1 MTYDHRNT
9 YLTQRLIDTCLRENL
24 FSLVSSGNIVS
35 QLPDQLLN
43 VFLERPSDQTWLVM
57 GTDLSRIYLPVVATD
72 YMQVW
77 RYTGDAWIEES
88 TECVDLKQTYQDWIH
103 WLKKGRSADSI
114 ELLDH
119 YLQELDCAAE
129 QGALCQQAFE
139 AHQHRLI
146 QPIAS
151 IKSWYE
157 KALLADQ
164 IASYLDHPY
173 YPSARAK
180 FGFSEQDLKNY
191 APEFSPSFSLN
202 WIAID
207 NQSVTLTSTPPAC
220 WPSLE
225 DVGLTGLENCV
236 LFPVHP
242 MTFATLDDLPDGII
256 KAPKVFLEVT
266 PTLSVRT
273 VSVNLMPHIHIKVPL
288 MMRTLGSKNIRLV
301 KPSTMYDGH
310 WFEKLL
316 THLSS
321 LDAELSGLY
330 THCQEEHG
338 GHMGDNALFTYIV
351 RQYPTQEIADKTLIP
366 VAALAAP
373 MPDQRLFLE
382 HLADQYYQSDVLA
395 WFTDYVALLNRIHL
409 TLWLRYGIALESN
422 QQNAI
427 LAFDPN
433 GKMAMV
439 MKDNDAARIWPKR
452 FQPVEADAP
461 VSCDE
466 LLDKR
471 ILVEDELA
479 LGQMYS
485 TITLQLDMAAI
496 VEAMGHAGIAQP
508 STLYKIIQQSINLT
522 LTHLEQSGCAT
533 TFARQLLLEDDMLYA
548 KYLLSSGSLLSKQ
561 TSGAADINKFYG
573 KTAPNFLKHSQPLTG
588 SLEQFNTEKMIYMKK
603 DTECPSIG

>member
-1 MTYDHRNT
+1 MTYDRRNA

-24 FSLVSSGNIVS
+24 FSLVSSGHLIH
-35 QLPDQLLN
+35 QLPNRLLN
-43 VFLERPSDQTWLVM
+43 FPLKLTDKHTWLVM
-57 GTDLSRIYLPVVATD
+57 ETEQSQVYLPIVATD

-77 RYTGDAWIEES
+77 RYTGDAWLEETS
-88 TECVDLKQTYQDWIH
+88 ESVGLKQTYQDWIL
-103 WLKKGRSADSI
+103 WLKRGRSADSI

-119 YLQELDCAAE
+119 YLKELDCAAE

-139 AHQHRLI
+139 TQMHRLM

-151 IKSWYE
+151 LKSWYE

-180 FGFSEQDLKNY
+180 FGFSEQDLKKY

-207 NQSVTLTSTPPAC
+207 SKSATVTSEPPAC
-220 WPSLE
+220 WPTMK
-225 DVGLTGLENCV
+225 DVGLAGLENCV

-256 KAPKVFLEVT
+256 KAPKAFLEVT

-273 VSVNLMPHIHIKVPL
+273 VSVSLMPHVHIKVPL

-301 KPSTMYDGH
+301 KPTTIYDGH
-310 WFEKLL
+310 WFERLL
-316 THLSS
+316 THLSH
-321 LDAELSGLY
+321 LDSELSGLY

-351 RQYPTQEIADKTLIP
+351 RQYPTQKVSDKTLVP

-382 HLADQYYQSDVLA
+382 HLADQYYQSDILA
-395 WFTDYVALLNRIHL
+395 WFTDYVAQLNRIHL

-433 GKMAMV
+433 GKMTMV
-439 MKDNDAARIWPKR
+439 MKDNDAARIWPTR
-452 FQPVEADAP
+452 FQPFEADAP

-485 TITLQLDMAAI
+485 TITLQLDMAALI
-496 VEAMGHAGIAQP
+496 EAIGKAGIVQP
-508 STLYKIIQQSINLT
+508 SALYQIIQQSIDHT
-522 LTHLEQSGCAT
+522 LSHLAQTGCDT
-533 TFARQLLLEDDMLYA
+533 EFARQLLLEDDMLYA

-573 KTAPNFLKHSQPLTG
+573 KTAPNFLKQSQRFTG
-588 SLEQFNTEKMIYMKK
+588 SSEQFHTERRLYRQKG
-603 DTECPSIG
+603 TECPSIG

>member
-1 MTYDHRNT
+1 MTYDHRNA

-24 FSLVSSGNIVS
+24 FSLVSSGHFVN
-35 QLPDQLLN
+35 QLPSRLVNSPLK
-43 VFLERPSDQTWLVM
+43 VTGKQTWLVM
-57 GTDLSRIYLPVVATD
+57 ETEQSRLYLPVAPTD

-77 RYTGDAWIEES
+77 HYAGDAWLEETNES
-88 TECVDLKQTYQDWIH
+88 IGVKQTYQDWIL
-103 WLKKGRSADSI
+103 WLKRGRSEDSI

-119 YLQELDCAAE
+119 YLQELNCAAS
-129 QGALCQQAFE
+129 QGLLCQHAFE
-139 AHQHRLI
+139 IQQPRLM

-151 IKSWYE
+151 IKSWHE

-180 FGFSEQDLKNY
+180 FGFSDQDLKEY
-191 APEFSPSFSLN
+191 APEFAPSFSLN
-202 WIAID
+202 WVAID
-207 NQSVTLTSTPPAC
+207 RQHATLTSEPPTC
-220 WPSLE
+220 WPSMA
-225 DVGLTGLENCV
+225 DVGLAGLEDCA

-242 MTFATLDDLPDGII
+242 MTFATLDDLPDGMI
-256 KAPKVFLEVT
+256 KAPKAFLEVT

-273 VSVNLMPHIHIKVPL
+273 VSVNRMPQVHIKVPL

-301 KPSTMYDGH
+301 KPSTIYDGH
-310 WFEKLL
+310 WFERLL
-316 THLSS
+316 THLSH
-321 LDAELSGLY
+321 LDTELSGLY

-338 GHMGDNALFTYIV
+338 GHMGDSALYTYIV
-351 RQYPTQEIADKTLIP
+351 RQYPTQKVSDKALVP

-382 HLADQYYQSDVLA
+382 HLADQYYQSDILA

-427 LAFDPN
+427 VAFDSN
-433 GKMAMV
+433 GTMSMV
-439 MKDNDAARIWPKR
+439 MKDNDAARIWPER
-452 FQPVEADAP
+452 FHPFEADAP
-461 VSCDE
+461 VSCNE

-496 VEAMGHAGIAQP
+496 VEAMGEAGIAKT
-508 STLYKIIQQSINLT
+508 SALYQIIQQSIDHTLSDLALT
-522 LTHLEQSGCAT
+522 GCDT
-533 TFARQLLLEDDMLYA
+533 EFARQLLLEDDLLYA

-573 KTAPNFLKHSQPLTG
+573 KTAPNFLKSSHWLAGSSEQPETKAQSVSQKGTA
-588 SLEQFNTEKMIYMKK
+588 
-603 DTECPSIG
+603 CPSIG

>member
-1 MTYDHRNT
+1 MTYDRRNA

-24 FSLVSSGNIVS
+24 FSLVSSGHLIH
-35 QLPDQLLN
+35 QLPNRLLN
-43 VFLERPSDQTWLVM
+43 FPLKLTDKHTWLVM
-57 GTDLSRIYLPVVATD
+57 ETEQSQVYLPIVATD

-77 RYTGDAWIEES
+77 RYTGDAWLEETS
-88 TECVDLKQTYQDWIH
+88 ESVGLKQTYQDWIL
-103 WLKKGRSADSI
+103 WLKRGRSADSI

-119 YLQELDCAAE
+119 YLKELDCAAE

-139 AHQHRLI
+139 THQHRLM

-151 IKSWYE
+151 LKSWYE

-180 FGFSEQDLKNY
+180 FGFSEQDLKKY

-207 NQSVTLTSTPPAC
+207 NKSATVTSEPPAC
-220 WPSLE
+220 WPTMK
-225 DVGLTGLENCV
+225 DVGLAGLENCV

-256 KAPKVFLEVT
+256 KAPKAFLEVT

-273 VSVNLMPHIHIKVPL
+273 VSVSLMPHVHIKVPL

-301 KPSTMYDGH
+301 KPTTIYDGH
-310 WFEKLL
+310 WFERLL
-316 THLSS
+316 THLSH
-321 LDAELSGLY
+321 LDSELSGLY

-351 RQYPTQEIADKTLIP
+351 RQYPTQKISDKTLVP

-382 HLADQYYQSDVLA
+382 HLADQYYQSDILA
-395 WFTDYVALLNRIHL
+395 WFTDYVAQLNRIHL

-433 GKMAMV
+433 GKMTMV
-439 MKDNDAARIWPKR
+439 MKDNDAARIWPTR
-452 FQPVEADAP
+452 FQPFEADAP

-485 TITLQLDMAAI
+485 TITLQLDMAAL
-496 VEAMGHAGIAQP
+496 VEAIGKAGIVQP
-508 STLYKIIQQSINLT
+508 SALYQIIQQSIDHT
-522 LTHLEQSGCAT
+522 LNHLAQTGCDT
-533 TFARQLLLEDDMLYA
+533 EFARQLLLEDDMLYA

-573 KTAPNFLKHSQPLTG
+573 KTAPNFLKQSQRFTG
-588 SLEQFNTEKMIYMKK
+588 SSEQFHTGRQLYRQKG
-603 DTECPSIG
+603 TECPSIG